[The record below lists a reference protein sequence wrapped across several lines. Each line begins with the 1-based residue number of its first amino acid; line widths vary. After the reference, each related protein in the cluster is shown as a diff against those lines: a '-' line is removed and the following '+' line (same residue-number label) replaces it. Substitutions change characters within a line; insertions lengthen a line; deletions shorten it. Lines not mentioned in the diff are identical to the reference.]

1 MRMDER
7 KHWISADEIHMMDS
21 WFTIDNNK
29 SGEPTESQLMRMKV
43 LKLLD
48 YNWWEWERENSFTKD
63 DENEGGELLD

>member
-1 MRMDER
+1 
-7 KHWISADEIHMMDS
+7 MMDS